1 METTLALFLSLPLIH
16 NKTPVVLLPG
26 NTARLT
32 QRSVLSTCTWSTRT
46 QKNALLI
53 VSNSRV
59 NLPRT
64 DRGGNVMIRLFRL
77 CCHNTSVCV
86 RLLQFCWG
94 LKNTSHLPV
103 NAPAHPHTHT
113 HTAAVYTCSDPHT
126 VYQNFSNTSTFFGI
140 AGVKQKH
147 KSITHLCCS
156 GREGCC
162 RLRPFF

>member
-113 HTAAVYTCSDPHT
+113 QRLYTHALIPT
-126 VYQNFSNTSTFFGI
+126 QSTRIFPTLPLSLGLLAWSKNI
-140 AGVKQKH
+140 N
-147 KSITHLCCS
+147 
-156 GREGCC
+156 R
-162 RLRPFF
+162 